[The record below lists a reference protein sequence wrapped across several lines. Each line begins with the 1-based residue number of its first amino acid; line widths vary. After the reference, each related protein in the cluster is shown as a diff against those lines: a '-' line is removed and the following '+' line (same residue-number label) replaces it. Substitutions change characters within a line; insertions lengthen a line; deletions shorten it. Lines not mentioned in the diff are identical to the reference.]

1 MMNFLDE
8 LRIEPKPTETI
19 QIRIVA
25 TVTKRVS
32 HQTAIENIHDCVK
45 EQYPEL
51 KINHMNS
58 PLLVTIE
65 IKE

>member
-19 QIRIVA
+19 QIRVVA
-25 TVTKRVS
+25 TVTKRVN
-32 HQTAIENIHDCVK
+32 HQTAIENICDCIK

-51 KINHMNS
+51 KVNHMNS

>member
-1 MMNFLDE
+1 VEIDSVSQ
-8 LRIEPKPTETI
+8 PTEVI

-25 TVTKRVS
+25 TVAKRVN
-32 HQTAIENIHDCVK
+32 HQTAIENIYDCVK
-45 EQYPEL
+45 AQYPEL